1 MPKSYFGPQE
11 GAFPWR
17 RVSMDSLQTGFFLAL
32 AGLLLGGGIAFGT
45 AAVLLR
51 RQLRKIGTLPDLNK
65 KLRAREVQL
74 SMMRNTADERRDRIR
89 QLLDELEQQS
99 EETITC
105 LLIEDLALES
115 LAEIE
120 GTLPENLRKRME
132 AEVTGKTHRRRR
144 EDFSSLQS
152 IGRRLEMIQNC
163 RRELDLPTDS
173 SSLPYPGTSNPDV
186 NEPRRLVER

>member
-1 MPKSYFGPQE
+1 
-11 GAFPWR
+11 
-17 RVSMDSLQTGFFLAL
+17 MDSMQTGIFLAL
-32 AGLLLGGGIAFGT
+32 AGLLLGGGIAFGA

-51 RQLRKIGTLPDLNK
+51 GQLRKIGTLPDLNK

-120 GTLPENLRKRME
+120 GALPDNLRSRIE
-132 AEVTGKTHRRRR
+132 AQLISRTHRRRR
-144 EDFSSLQS
+144 EDFSSQQA
-152 IGRRLEMIQNC
+152 IRRRLEMIRNC

-173 SSLPYPGTSNPDV
+173 SSLPYPDV
-186 NEPRRLVER
+186 AGSEIREPPKLGQH

>member
-1 MPKSYFGPQE
+1 MPKSYFGPRE
-11 GAFPWR
+11 EPFPWR

-120 GTLPENLRKRME
+120 GALPDNLRSRME
-132 AEVTGKTHRRRR
+132 ADVIAKTHRRRR

-152 IGRRLEMIQNC
+152 IRRRLEMIQNC